1 VAEFQI
7 LPKNSGAISFF
18 GIAIKSIRFRI
29 LSWVTAYFL
38 RSCSPKFLIM
48 DISGKLVQVLPTQTG
63 TSGKGEWKKCS
74 FVIETADKFPKK
86 VCIVAWKDLVDQVQ
100 QIPAGSQVNVSFD
113 VESREYNGKW
123 YTDVKAW
130 KVVSGGGS
138 SAGQQYNRVEAP
150 IPSSEPP
157 MGDGIDDLPF

>member
-1 VAEFQI
+1 
-7 LPKNSGAISFF
+7 
-18 GIAIKSIRFRI
+18 
-29 LSWVTAYFL
+29 
-38 RSCSPKFLIM
+38 M

-63 TSGKGEWKKCS
+63 IGKNGEWKKNS

-100 QIPAGSQVNVSFD
+100 QIPVGSQVNVSFD

-130 KVVSGGGS
+130 KIVSGGTSNSNQS
-138 SAGQQYNRVEAP
+138 SNRANAP
-150 IPSSEPP
+150 MPTSEPP
-157 MGDGIDDLPF
+157 MVDGTDDLPF